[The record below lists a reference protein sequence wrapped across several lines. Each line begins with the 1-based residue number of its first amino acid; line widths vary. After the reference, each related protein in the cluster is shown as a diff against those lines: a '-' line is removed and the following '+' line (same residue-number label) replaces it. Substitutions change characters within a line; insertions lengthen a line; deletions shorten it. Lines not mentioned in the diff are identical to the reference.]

1 MFFSSECTA
10 SCSPDRRT
18 RSLHSSLLANDGA
31 VRRVLAVLLHQSSFS
46 PSTAAAAHKLDMQV
60 LHMLDSS
67 FRVLLCVS
75 FSEIKK
81 EKKIDMYFGQI
92 IFCLLFVCLLTSC
105 CCCWGK
111 KEPVMHFPGVL
122 TRCTNQLL
130 LTFWDVRVETPIPA
144 PPSPKSD
151 PPVLTKYGKETSAS
165 VQYELPKSYK
175 KMSKYEM
182 HFFGTCCSVR
192 ECK

>member
-1 MFFSSECTA
+1 
-10 SCSPDRRT
+10 
-18 RSLHSSLLANDGA
+18 
-31 VRRVLAVLLHQSSFS
+31 
-46 PSTAAAAHKLDMQV
+46 
-60 LHMLDSS
+60 
-67 FRVLLCVS
+67 
-75 FSEIKK
+75 
-81 EKKIDMYFGQI
+81 MYFGQI
-92 IFCLLFVCLLTSC
+92 IFCLLFCLTFNIMLLLL
-105 CCCWGK
+105 G

-130 LTFWDVRVETPIPA
+130 LTFWDVRVETPIPP

-192 ECK
+192 VCE